1 MKENIASL
9 RNEYALK
16 SLNEKDVHSNPIIQF
31 NTWWKDTIKAE
42 IDEPNAMT
50 LSTASADG
58 LPSARIVLL
67 KEFNADG
74 FVFYTNY
81 ESYKA
86 SQLQE
91 NPKACLLF
99 FWKELERQVKII
111 GLVSKITEAE
121 SRAYFNSRPDAS
133 KIGALV
139 SPQSK
144 IIESR
149 SWLDEKYNTVSKQLA
164 GKEIN
169 CPEHWGGYIVKPV
182 IVEFWQGRPGRLHD
196 RLQYTLDDNGDWV
209 IVRLA
214 P

>member
-1 MKENIASL
+1 
-9 RNEYALK
+9 
-16 SLNEKDVHSNPIIQF
+16 
-31 NTWWKDTIKAE
+31 
-42 IDEPNAMT
+42 
-50 LSTASADG
+50 
-58 LPSARIVLL
+58 
-67 KEFNADG
+67 
-74 FVFYTNY
+74 
-81 ESYKA
+81 
-86 SQLQE
+86 
-91 NPKACLLF
+91 
-99 FWKELERQVKII
+99 
-111 GLVSKITEAE
+111 LVSKIDEAE
-121 SRAYFNSRPDAS
+121 SKAYFNSRPDAS